1 WRWNFYIN
9 LPIGLIA
16 FVMVSIFVHD
26 PSYMRNRKSG
36 GRIDYL
42 GIIYLATF
50 LGLLEIVLDRG
61 QRSDWFSAPW
71 VVWSVIIS
79 AAAMILL
86 VWRETHI
93 KDPILDLKMMRIPL
107 FSTAVFLCV
116 VLSFVL
122 FGTGLLN
129 PIFLQEFMG
138 YTAWRA
144 GLVLAPRAIGAMAA
158 MLFAGQIA
166 RRGFDNKRL
175 VGLSFA
181 LMTAGLWMMAHW
193 NLQVGTFQI
202 VFPGLV
208 LGLGL
213 GMCFPILSAAAL
225 SCVARERM
233 GFAASIY
240 NMMRNTGAAVGIAY
254 MTNML
259 ISHQQ
264 IHQSNLVEHFSVF
277 DAWRMSSMAQQLTP
291 GAPAFAYLPQ
301 IISGQKQGFGM
312 VYGMI
317 QQQAAMLA
325 FNDIYRILAFIT
337 LLMIPSFLLLRGS
350 RPAAGG
356 SAAMH

>member
-1 WRWNFYIN
+1 
-9 LPIGLIA
+9 
-16 FVMVSIFVHD
+16 VTIFVHD
-26 PSYMRNRKSG
+26 PAYMRNRKSG

-42 GIIYLATF
+42 GIVYLVLF
-50 LGLLEIVLDRG
+50 LGLLQIVLDRG

-71 VVWSVIIS
+71 VVWASVIS
-79 AAAMILL
+79 GLAMVLL
-86 VWRETHI
+86 IWREIHI
-93 KDPILDLKMMRIPL
+93 KDPILDLRMLRIPL
-107 FSTAVFLCV
+107 FSIAVFLV
-116 VLSFVL
+116 VVMSFVL

-144 GLVLAPRAIGAMAA
+144 GLVLAPRAVGAMAA
-158 MLFAGQIA
+158 MLFAGQLA
-166 RRGFDNKRL
+166 RAGFDNKRL
-175 VGLSFA
+175 VGVSFT
-181 LMTAGLWMMAHW
+181 LMTIGLWMMAHW

-202 VFPGLV
+202 VMPGV
-208 LGLGL
+208 ILGLGL

-233 GFAASIY
+233 GYAASIY

-264 IHQSNLVEHFSVF
+264 IHQARLVEHFSVF
-277 DAWRMSSMAQQLTP
+277 DAWRMSLLAPQTP

-301 IISGQKQGFGM
+301 LISGQKQGFGM

-325 FNDIYRILAFIT
+325 FNDIYRILAFMT
-337 LLMIPSFLLLRGS
+337 LLMIPSFLLLRGAR
-350 RPAAGG
+350 RPAGG
-356 SAAMH
+356 APVAAH